1 MNEREEGERAH
12 EVGAP
17 VACRRDGVA
26 CPPDL
31 DRENL
36 ARRKGGIAKKSTVG
50 LSIWIFFL
58 WTRGSHGRP
67 YGHQI
72 LCVHISTMLI
82 TIINR

>member
-50 LSIWIFFL
+50 LYIWIFFC
-58 WTRGSHGRP
+58 GRE
-67 YGHQI
+67 GHTVVRMGI
-72 LCVHISTMLI
+72 KFSVYTYLPC
-82 TIINR
+82 